1 MQNVQFQ
8 ESLSSPAVDTE
19 FPTRRVEPSEW
30 LDELHGSEALDSLLP
45 RADYVLLTIPHTP
58 ATEGLFGKDKFA
70 LMKSSAILVNI
81 GRGARV
87 PSTGGVA
94 KNKMHGSST
103 KIHVFRTKTRVLFV

>member
-1 MQNVQFQ
+1 MQKVQFQ
-8 ESLSSPAVDTE
+8 ETFLSPAVDTE

-87 PSTGGVA
+87 LNTGGVREEENA
-94 KNKMHGSST
+94 
-103 KIHVFRTKTRVLFV
+103 RLEQ